1 MNVYW
6 QGSTGYRHR
15 IVFWKGVYLEQMA
28 QAPFIPRGVSLAH
41 SHGAYSSPHQEWK
54 QALGSRKDIGTVT
67 VP

>member
-1 MNVYW
+1 M
-6 QGSTGYRHR
+6 STGRDPPP
-15 IVFWKGVYLEQMA
+15 IGTALFSGKVLYLEQMA

-54 QALGSRKDIGTVT
+54 QALGSREDVGTVT